1 MNIQCAMCNNLLNV
15 HQPFAQ
21 MKERP
26 DIFMHLQCLMKYDPS
41 TAGHHPYVPAF
52 LAKPINTSKAV
63 YGQAMEAEGDR
74 TQGNSPLTADDVL
87 DIRSEVTSGKL
98 RF

>member
-1 MNIQCAMCNNLLNV
+1 MNIQCVLCTLAIREN
-15 HQPFAQ
+15 QPFAQ

-26 DIFMHLQCLMKYDPS
+26 DIFMHGNCLMKYDP
-41 TAGHHPYVPAF
+41 AGLESYIPPF